1 MNNTNYLINSKA
13 KKIFIVAGE
22 ASGDLHAGNLI
33 RSIKEQLPET
43 DFYGMGGIE
52 MQKSGLRLTHDLR
65 KVSVIGLVE
74 VLSRLPTIL
83 YTLKELGDSLAIE
96 KPDLAILVDFPDFN
110 LKLAEKLKKAGIP
123 VLWYISPQVWAWR
136 AERIPKLV
144 KLIDY
149 MLVILPFEVE
159 FYHKHNLNVNFVGH
173 PLIDKV
179 QANFSKD
186 ETRQQLGF
194 KKDSPLIALLPGSR
208 NIEIKLLLPHLKKA
222 SEILFSYNN
231 NYQFVIPVANTLDP
245 KKIETKIANTLAP
258 IKVTQGRTYD
268 IVASADCAVVAA
280 GTATLETALLNTP
293 AIIIGRVSRLTWFLW
308 SRYTNLPYYGLPNY
322 IIGKKLMT
330 ELIQHQA
337 SGKQIAEK
345 LKILL
350 NSEEEKNKLKEG
362 YQEIRLRLGSQ
373 GASQKAAKIVIDILS
388 DKGLSYRFS

>member
-1 MNNTNYLINSKA
+1 MNNLKS

-33 RSIKEQLPET
+33 RAVKEYLPET
-43 DFYGMGGIE
+43 DFYGMGGLE
-52 MQKSGLRLTHDLR
+52 MQSAGTRLTHDLR

-83 YTLKELGDSLAIE
+83 RALKELGNSLSVE

-144 KLIDY
+144 RLIDY
-149 MLVILPFEVE
+149 MLVILPFEVD
-159 FYHKHNLNVNFVGH
+159 FYRKHNLSVHFVGH

-179 QANFSKD
+179 AATLSPT
-186 ETRQQLGF
+186 ETRSQLGL
-194 KKDSPLIALLPGSR
+194 KADAPLIALLPGSR

-222 SEILFSYNN
+222 AEVLYSHHPK
-231 NYQFVIPVANTLDP
+231 YQFVIPVANTLDP
-245 KKIETKIANTLAP
+245 TKIQNKLAEAKAP
-258 IKVTQGRTYD
+258 IKVVSGKTYNV
-268 IVASADCAVVAA
+268 VASADCAVVAA

-322 IIGKKLMT
+322 IIERKLMP

-337 SGKQIAEK
+337 SGEQIAQK
-345 LKILL
+345 LEELL
-350 NSEEEKNKLKEG
+350 NSEKEKARLQEG
-362 YQEIRLRLGSQ
+362 YKEIRARLGIG
-373 GASQKAAKIVIDILS
+373 GASQNAAKAVIDILS
-388 DKGLSYRFS
+388 GDSKKYKFSSL